1 VNSTPR
7 TLDDILLE
15 AYNAVSSGTQVALD
29 ASLTSTEA
37 GLDHVI
43 LQQSIQGI
51 RSDRLDTA
59 KSQNTSIQ
67 LDLKERRSGL
77 EDTDLTETIARIQAK
92 LLSLEAAQAAFARI
106 NRQSLFDLIS

>member
-1 VNSTPR
+1 MNSVSR

-15 AYNAVSSGTQVALD
+15 AYNAVNTGTQTALD
-29 ASLTSTEA
+29 ASLTSLDA

-59 KSQNTSIQ
+59 AGQNSSIQ
-67 LDLKERRSGL
+67 LDLKERRSTL
-77 EDTDLTETIARIQAK
+77 EDTDLTETIARINAK

-106 NRQSLFDLIS
+106 NRQSLFDLIG